1 MFDLCSKYE
10 NEQNVKVISVKSN
23 LQEVSKLVFKALRFS
38 VASYSENRSCFL
50 SCFFFPWQFSAGV
63 SVLISVNSMILQYQV
78 VSSFKC
84 VCS

>member
-1 MFDLCSKYE
+1 MFDLCAKYE
-10 NEQNVKVISVKSN
+10 NEQNVKVISVKSK

-50 SCFFFPWQFSAGV
+50 SCFFPWKFSAGV

-84 VCS
+84 FC

>member
-1 MFDLCSKYE
+1 MFDLCAKYE
-10 NEQNVKVISVKSN
+10 NEQNVKVISVKSK

-50 SCFFFPWQFSAGV
+50 SFFFPWQFSAGV

-78 VSSFKC
+78 VSSFTC